1 MDIIINTFG
10 SSISKN
16 GNGFVITTPNETRRI
31 DTDCI
36 KTIQICSS
44 AQITSDAI
52 MLAIEHEIPV
62 LFVDNRGAVIGRI
75 WSPKYGSISTIR
87 KGQLLYSM
95 SKDAIDLTKQIIVTK
110 IENQQALLDMMV
122 TNDIQVTK
130 VKRANSRM
138 DNYKNKI
145 IELDGENIRDIAS
158 SLRGWEGL
166 SSKIYF
172 DTMNLFVQDNYK
184 SRKRSQH
191 PAKDVLNALLN
202 YGYGILYGKVE
213 SCLINAGIDPY
224 VGILH
229 RDEYKKPVFVYDVIE
244 LYRVWVDCVVYTLV
258 IDECITDEC
267 YTVKTDGSYWI
278 EPSGRRLVIES
289 LNDYM
294 DETIRQNGRNC
305 SRSQHISLYAQSLAQ
320 RFKSFIKTI

>member
-16 GNGFVITTPNETRRI
+16 GNGFVITSPNEARRI
-31 DTDCI
+31 DIDCI

-75 WSPKYGSISTIR
+75 WTPKYGSISSIR

-95 SKDAIDLTKQIIVTK
+95 SKDAIDLTKKIIVTK

-122 TNDIQVTK
+122 TNDIQMAK

-138 DNYKNKI
+138 DNYRNKI

-172 DTMNLFVQDNYK
+172 DTMNLFVQDKYK

-191 PAKDVLNALLN
+191 PARDVLNALLN

-244 LYRVWVDCVVYTLV
+244 LFRVWVDCVIYTLV
-258 IDECITDEC
+258 IDGCITDEC
-267 YTVKTDGSYWI
+267 FTVKPDGSYWL

-305 SRSQHISLYAQSLAQ
+305 SRSQHMSLYAQSLAQ
-320 RFKSFIKTI
+320 KFKSFIKTI